1 MLNGGETVDETSVGA
16 VLPQLKDDFS
26 RLGYME
32 TSSADLFDQFLKTG
46 VGAKPMIAGYESQLL
61 EFSVQ
66 NPEEYETLKED
77 IVMLYPTPTIWST
90 HVLIALDDPGEQLI
104 SALLDEKVQALAWEK
119 HGFRTSLYSAASEC
133 GDLPGRRDLPG
144 DHSGDGDPGL
154 PDNETNYR
162 LSVIRAEKGWEEMS
176 EITMEADAGER
187 KRDGRNAAGART
199 GGRGADTAGAAAVD
213 EIKKEIDF
221 LDPQTDVQYGVGA
234 QRNIADFSQR
244 ILGQVRTKEQWD
256 GRGASA
262 GAFRKGA

>member
-1 MLNGGETVDETSVGA
+1 MVLDALLEQKVATERDGSFYVDMQKLTDLMLADTSWADIGLPELYGSVSVDTTDPVKSNSGNVYAGLLANVLNGGETVDETSVGA
-16 VLPQLKDDFS
+16 VLPQLKEIFS

-119 HGFRTSLYSAASEC
+119 HGFRTSLYSAASDVEIF
-133 GDLPGRRDLPG
+133 PVE
-144 DHSGDGDPGL
+144 
-154 PDNETNYR
+154 ETCQ
-162 LSVIRAEKGWEEMS
+162 
-176 EITMEADAGER
+176 EITQVMEIPDYQTM
-187 KRDGRNAAGART
+187 KQ
-199 GGRGADTAGAAAVD
+199 
-213 EIKKEIDF
+213 IIDY
-221 LDPQTDVQYGVGA
+221 L
-234 QRNIADFSQR
+234 S
-244 ILGQVRTKEQWD
+244 
-256 GRGASA
+256 
-262 GAFRKGA
+262 